1 MARKQFNSQAP
12 TKYPPDALK
21 GLLPD
26 LTAIVIENSTAQ
38 ELPLALADAGR
49 RKS

>member
-1 MARKQFNSQAP
+1 
-12 TKYPPDALK
+12 
-21 GLLPD
+21 LLPD

-49 RKS
+49 RNHELFAVKEPRTTSQ